1 MLFVKLSSFKGKSK
15 FSTWVY
21 AFTYNFCVNYVN
33 RNKQRLMSD
42 KSDSIS
48 QSTKPI
54 AVLDDDQE
62 IANMRAEKL
71 KKALE
76 LVAPEDKKILLLK
89 YQDDISIKE
98 LTSILDVGES
108 AVKMRLKR
116 AKSRIVEAY
125 NKIP

>member
-1 MLFVKLSSFKGKSK
+1 M
-15 FSTWVY
+15 
-21 AFTYNFCVNYVN
+21 
-33 RNKQRLMSD
+33 
-42 KSDSIS
+42 
-48 QSTKPI
+48 
-54 AVLDDDQE
+54 
-62 IANMRAEKL
+62 
-71 KKALE
+71 
-76 LVAPEDKKILLLK
+76 LLK

>member
-1 MLFVKLSSFKGKSK
+1 
-15 FSTWVY
+15 
-21 AFTYNFCVNYVN
+21 
-33 RNKQRLMSD
+33 MSD

-48 QSTKPI
+48 ESTKPM
-54 AVLDDDQE
+54 AVVDDDAE
-62 IANMRAEKL
+62 IANMRSEKL

-76 LVAPEDKKILLLK
+76 LIDPEDKKILLLK